1 MNNYY
6 FTKDT
11 SIGKITVEEIDEYI
25 SGIYFGDFSEISD
38 EIYLKKNTETIE
50 NVFLQLEEYFE
61 GKRQEFD
68 IKILIRGTEFQKKVW
83 NALMEIPYGKAVS
96 YKYIAEKIGNPNA
109 SRAVGNANNKNRI
122 MILIPC
128 HRVIS
133 KDGKLVGYAGGLDKK
148 KKLLEIEKIN
158 IKKRCL

>member
-1 MNNYY
+1 MSNYY

-11 SIGKITVEEIDEYI
+11 SIGKITVEEINGYI
-25 SGIYFGDFSEISD
+25 NGIYFGDFSEISD

-68 IKILIRGTEFQKKVW
+68 IKILMRGTEFQKKVW

-128 HRVIS
+128 HRVIG

-148 KKLLEIEKIN
+148 KKLLEIEGILL
-158 IKKRCL
+158 RDR

>member
-11 SIGKITVEEIDEYI
+11 SIGKITVEEINGYI

-50 NVFLQLEEYFE
+50 NVFFQLEEYFE

-68 IKILIRGTEFQKKVW
+68 IKILMRGTEFQKKVW

-128 HRVIS
+128 HRVIG

-148 KKLLEIEKIN
+148 KKLLEIEGILL
-158 IKKRCL
+158 RDR

>member
-38 EIYLKKNTETIE
+38 EIYMKKNTETIE

-68 IKILIRGTEFQKKVW
+68 IKILMRGTEFQKKVW

-128 HRVIS
+128 HRVIG

-148 KKLLEIEKIN
+148 KKLLEIEGILL
-158 IKKRCL
+158 RDR

>member
-11 SIGKITVEEIDEYI
+11 SIGKITVEEINGYI

-68 IKILIRGTEFQKKVW
+68 IKILMRGTEFQKKVW

-128 HRVIS
+128 HRVIG

-148 KKLLEIEKIN
+148 KKLLEIEGILL
-158 IKKRCL
+158 RDR

>member
-11 SIGKITVEEIDEYI
+11 SIGKITVEEINGYI

-38 EIYLKKNTETIE
+38 EIYMKKNTETIE

-68 IKILIRGTEFQKKVW
+68 IKILMRGTEFQKKVW

-128 HRVIS
+128 HRVIG

-148 KKLLEIEKIN
+148 KKLLKIEGILL
-158 IKKRCL
+158 RDR

>member
-11 SIGKITVEEIDEYI
+11 SIGKITVEEINGYI

-68 IKILIRGTEFQKKVW
+68 IKILMRGTEFQKKVW

-96 YKYIAEKIGNPNA
+96 YKYIAEKIWNPNA

-128 HRVIS
+128 HRVIG

-148 KKLLEIEKIN
+148 KKLLEIEGILL
-158 IKKRCL
+158 RDR

>member
-11 SIGKITVEEIDEYI
+11 SIGKITVEEINGYI

-68 IKILIRGTEFQKKVW
+68 IKILMRGTEFQKKVW

-96 YKYIAEKIGNPNA
+96 YKYIAEKI
-109 SRAVGNANNKNRI
+109 
-122 MILIPC
+122 
-128 HRVIS
+128 
-133 KDGKLVGYAGGLDKK
+133 
-148 KKLLEIEKIN
+148 
-158 IKKRCL
+158 

>member
-1 MNNYY
+1 MSNYY

-68 IKILIRGTEFQKKVW
+68 IKILMRGTEFQKKVW

-128 HRVIS
+128 HRVIG

-148 KKLLEIEKIN
+148 KKLLEIEGILL
-158 IKKRCL
+158 RDR

>member
-38 EIYLKKNTETIE
+38 EIYMKKNTETIE
-50 NVFLQLEEYFE
+50 NVFLRLEEYFE

-68 IKILIRGTEFQKKVW
+68 IKILMRGTEFQKKVW

-128 HRVIS
+128 HRVIG

>member
-1 MNNYY
+1 MSNYY

-38 EIYLKKNTETIE
+38 EIYMKKNTETIE

-68 IKILIRGTEFQKKVW
+68 IKILMRGTEFQKKVW

-128 HRVIS
+128 HRVIG

-148 KKLLEIEKIN
+148 KKLLEIEGILL
-158 IKKRCL
+158 RDR